1 MQDDAVRAENQEPGH
16 GREAKTPHQIPA
28 KGLKDVFW
36 RVFAAISEDRVMLV
50 AAGVTYYLLLALFPA
65 MAALVSVYGFFASPS
80 QIAERIQFLTTV
92 MPTDALNIF
101 IDQLRSLASQDGS
114 TLSIGL
120 IVGLG
125 VALWSSNNG
134 MKALFEAMNVAY
146 EEEEKRSFVKLT
158 LVSLMFTLGTMILI
172 AALIIAVGVVPAVLS
187 FLYLGT
193 WAETVISLG
202 RWPLL
207 LVFVAGGIALLYRF
221 GPSREPAR
229 AQWLSWGT
237 LFATIFWLAASI
249 GVSFYLSNFANY
261 NATYGTLGALMGF
274 MFWTWIS
281 VIIVIVGAE
290 LNAELEHQTAQ
301 DTTTGPEQPM
311 GERGAFM
318 ADHLGKA
325 SS

>member
-1 MQDDAVRAENQEPGH
+1 
-16 GREAKTPHQIPA
+16 
-28 KGLKDVFW
+28 
-36 RVFAAISEDRVMLV
+36 
-50 AAGVTYYLLLALFPA
+50 
-65 MAALVSVYGFFASPS
+65 
-80 QIAERIQFLTTV
+80 
-92 MPTDALNIF
+92 
-101 IDQLRSLASQDGS
+101 
-114 TLSIGL
+114 
-120 IVGLG
+120 
-125 VALWSSNNG
+125 
-134 MKALFEAMNVAY
+134 Y

-274 MFWTWIS
+274 M
-281 VIIVIVGAE
+281 
-290 LNAELEHQTAQ
+290 
-301 DTTTGPEQPM
+301 
-311 GERGAFM
+311 
-318 ADHLGKA
+318 
-325 SS
+325 